1 MLQQPEIDE
10 FTAPVGEE
18 RRSFERTP
26 VAIFGRC
33 MFENKLEV
41 PCQAI
46 NMSPG
51 DIAVIT
57 ATLPKV
63 GEKMVIYLDN
73 IGRLSGDVVRT
84 FEGGFAMLI
93 EGTPRKREK
102 LASQIAWLRENV
114 KFGNSD
120 LRRHERI
127 VPRQKISEIRM
138 NDGRV
143 YPIEII
149 DISLSG
155 AAIKSEVRP
164 ALDTPISLGGM
175 QGRVVRHFAEGIAIE
190 FTAMQTAQQLDQ
202 RIR

>member
-1 MLQQPEIDE
+1 MQQHLYSGDYEPSALEN
-10 FTAPVGEE
+10 
-18 RRSFERTP
+18 RRAFERTP

-51 DIAVIT
+51 DLAAIA
-57 ATLPKV
+57 ATLPKI
-63 GEKMVIYLDN
+63 GEKPVIYLDN
-73 IGRLSGDVVRT
+73 IGRLSGEVVRL
-84 FEGGFAMLI
+84 FEGGFAMTI

-127 VPRQKISEIRM
+127 VPRQKASEIRLD
-138 NDGRV
+138 DGRA

-155 AAIKSEVRP
+155 AAVKSDIRP
-164 ALDTPISLGGM
+164 ALDTPVSLGGM
-175 QGRVVRHFAEGIAIE
+175 QGRVVRHFPEGIAIQ
-190 FTAMQTAQQLDQ
+190 FAALQTDRQLASQ
-202 RIR
+202 TT

>member
-73 IGRLSGDVVRT
+73 IGRLSGDVVRV

>member
-73 IGRLSGDVVRT
+73 IGRLSGDVVRV

-102 LASQIAWLRENV
+102 LSSQIAWLRENV